1 MQGGRTLLFS
11 LMMTLLLASSTVG
24 CFGPDYHLG
33 VPYRE
38 QEAYN
43 YCVPASI
50 LMWRLYDGLPELSQS
65 TIFNGLG
72 GAPCDG
78 LDAAYGVAL
87 YTASGYDAYF
97 DHVFGPSETERNE
110 MVSRTD
116 HFGGRGC
123 TCDGSCLS
131 YEKTMWESS
140 MEGSTRKKEHLLA
153 VELLVLSQP
162 RSLLL
167 APTSTTRPECGSPIS
182 VKPSIPSAGQVIS
195 GSAAGAWSS
204 NYSAYG
210 DSVAVYGGGG
220 GCLPGE
226 CGPPKY

>member
-65 TIFNGLG
+65 TIFNGVG

-97 DHVFGPSETERNE
+97 DHIYGPSATQRDE
-110 MVSRTD
+110 MVSRQITSEDAGVPVMAVVYPTKD
-116 HFGGRGC
+116 HVGIINGGK
-123 TCDGSCLS
+123 
-131 YEKTMWESS
+131 YEDMGTYWEW
-140 MEGSTRKKEHLLA
+140 EFLYFQNPDPAYVPNYYYTAGTWLA
-153 VELLVLSQP
+153 DFCEAFDS
-162 RSLLL
+162 
-167 APTSTTRPECGSPIS
+167 EC
-182 VKPSIPSAGQVIS
+182 GQVIS

-204 NYSAYG
+204 NYSTYG